1 MSTRIIMLLD
11 LDWAGEVRRLGS
23 ETVEVEIDGEALL
36 YPSGLTLDYEETLDR
51 TALEPPELGAS
62 FEGLWGGLN
71 WAALRAQG
79 HRWSSAR
86 GAVWMVV
93 ETGGVMGDPVCLLRG
108 LVRGIE
114 FGDPDQPSGYLRGRV
129 EALATADTS
138 RLVPASWMLTA
149 TAWPE
154 LADDTLRAGLGKFPA
169 QVFGRPG
176 LVRGATN
183 YVVAAVP
190 AYVVEWSLGPVADT
204 LLLAGHTLTET
215 SVVVT
220 DGTVWES
227 FAVTNV
233 VDGDVR
239 TVPTVDLSTAV
250 YLAIDTATEYWWAC
264 TATTGPGSLA
274 LASDRPGLGS
284 VVLALLERSSL
295 QVDHARMAPA
305 VEVLDQIEVGGAV
318 VDPEASAWDVV
329 SELLKLYPCAVRVG
343 PDGIYV
349 VPLVQPARAED
360 CAHQLL
366 ESTLINREGA
376 VEVIDIQA
384 PSRIEVAWGIAQ
396 DTGTPSG
403 LVQVLLDPTD
413 EDGVLIPGA
422 EGAMGDTFD
431 PEGEPL
437 RLEAPAVYDEASA
450 RRAALAQLLAYPPG
464 QERLELTLPAE
475 LHTVELGQWVAL
487 DSDTLGRVI
496 VGQVIRRRWVGEDAV
511 WSLSLLCD
519 ETPDRDAPAS
529 P

>member
-36 YPSGLTLDYEETLDR
+36 YPSGLVLDYEETLDR

-62 FEGLWGGLN
+62 FEGAWPDLS
-71 WAALRAQG
+71 WAELKAQG

-93 ETGGVMGDPVCLLRG
+93 EEGGILGDPVCLLRG
-108 LVRGIE
+108 KVVGQE
-114 FGDPDQPSGYLRGRV
+114 YADPDQPSGYLRGRV

-138 RLVPASWMLTA
+138 RLVPASWMLTV

-154 LADDTLRAGLGKFPA
+154 LADEAIRAGLGKFPA

-183 YVVAAVP
+183 YPVAAVP
-190 AYVVEWSLGPVADT
+190 GYVVAWSLGPVADT
-204 LLLAGHTLTET
+204 LLLAGHVLTET
-215 SVVVT
+215 SVSVS
-220 DGTVWES
+220 DGTVWET
-227 FAVTNV
+227 FAVVNAT
-233 VDGDVR
+233 DGDGR

-250 YLAIDTATEYWWAC
+250 DLSIDTATEYWWAC

-295 QVDHARMAPA
+295 EVDHARMAAA

-318 VDPEASAWDVV
+318 VDPETSAWDVV

-396 DTGTPSG
+396 DSGTPSG

-422 EGAMGDTFD
+422 ESALGLTLD

-464 QERLELTLPAE
+464 QERLELTLPPE

-487 DSDTLGRVI
+487 DSDTLGRVV